1 MPVAG
6 VRHHPAAPCAVGA
19 VVARALIAT
28 QESAVI
34 SVNGSIRPGQMILV
48 AEDHLDSRD
57 ALQTLLEAVGYAVVV
72 ATDGRQ
78 AVARALENH
87 PALILMDMMMPEMD
101 GLDATR
107 TLRKSPEMQDV
118 PILALTA
125 LEGVRER
132 VLAAGCDDY
141 ITKPIDLPSF
151 LKKLE
156 QWLEAGRQ

>member
-1 MPVAG
+1 MAPQAAG
-6 VRHHPAAPCAVGA
+6 AYRTACSKRIGS
-19 VVARALIAT
+19 I
-28 QESAVI
+28 AVI
-34 SVNGSIRPGQMILV
+34 SVNGAARSGPVILV

-57 ALQTLLEAVGYAVVV
+57 ALQTLLEAVGYHVVV

-78 AVARALENH
+78 AVARALEKH

-107 TLRKSPEMQDV
+107 ALRRQAEMQDV
-118 PILALTA
+118 PIVALTA
-125 LEGVRER
+125 LDGVRER
-132 VLAAGCDDY
+132 VLEAGCDDY

-156 QWLEAGRQ
+156 EWLAVGRRTSP

>member
-1 MPVAG
+1 
-6 VRHHPAAPCAVGA
+6 
-19 VVARALIAT
+19 
-28 QESAVI
+28 
-34 SVNGSIRPGQMILV
+34 VNGSTRPGPVILV

-57 ALQTLLEAVGYAVVV
+57 ALKTLLEAVGYDVVV

-78 AVARALENH
+78 AVAQALARH

-101 GLDATR
+101 GLSATR
-107 TLRKSPEMQDV
+107 TLREQDEMRNV

-125 LEGVRER
+125 LEGVRDR

-141 ITKPIDLPSF
+141 ITKPIDLATF

-156 QWLEAGRQ
+156 QWLAVGRSSDG

>member
-1 MPVAG
+1 
-6 VRHHPAAPCAVGA
+6 
-19 VVARALIAT
+19 
-28 QESAVI
+28 
-34 SVNGSIRPGQMILV
+34 VNGSTRPGPVILV

-57 ALQTLLEAVGYAVVV
+57 ALKTLLEAVGYDVVV

-78 AVARALENH
+78 AVARALEKH

-101 GLDATR
+101 GLAATR
-107 TLRKSPEMQDV
+107 TLRQQAEMRDV

-125 LEGVRER
+125 LEGVRDR
-132 VLAAGCDDY
+132 VMAAGCDDY

-156 QWLEAGRQ
+156 QWLAAGRGAAS

>member
-1 MPVAG
+1 
-6 VRHHPAAPCAVGA
+6 
-19 VVARALIAT
+19 
-28 QESAVI
+28 
-34 SVNGSIRPGQMILV
+34 MILV

-57 ALQTLLEAVGYAVVV
+57 ALKTLLEAVGYDVVV

-78 AVARALENH
+78 AVARALEKH

-101 GLDATR
+101 GLAATR
-107 TLRKSPEMQDV
+107 TLRQQAEMREV

-125 LEGVRER
+125 LDGVRER

-141 ITKPIDLPSF
+141 ITKPIDLPVF

-156 QWLEAGRQ
+156 QWLAAGRGGERVTGS